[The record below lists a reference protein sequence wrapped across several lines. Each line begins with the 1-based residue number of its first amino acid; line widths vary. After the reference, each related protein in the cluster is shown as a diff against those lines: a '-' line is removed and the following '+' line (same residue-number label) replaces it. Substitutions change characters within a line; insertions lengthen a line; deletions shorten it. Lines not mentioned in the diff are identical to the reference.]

1 MHTCTAV
8 DWDGRPLL
16 CWHHS
21 RFGTTEVR
29 PVTKAPLL
37 LVAFGPL
44 LALDHMSWSWI
55 WMGHA

>member
-44 LALDHMSWSWI
+44 L
-55 WMGHA
+55 